1 MLPTEG
7 FVDPLVAWS
16 LVVASIV
23 LAAGLLGYLHEIA
36 HVEGKGLP
44 EGDEPTRWRDA
55 A

>member
-7 FVDPLVAWS
+7 FVDPLIAWS
-16 LVVASIV
+16 LVVTTVA
-23 LAAGLLGYLHEIA
+23 LGAGLLGYLHEITHLRVRA
-36 HVEGKGLP
+36 QP